1 MSEMTWHVLD
11 IGSVWVK
18 EFASALGSFVPTL
31 GWSPVMSWTGLFQF
45 WERDGELIDPPLR
58 VRYYPLQRG
67 YHRFPLSPLVRLGAL
82 QSARMRAADGPP
94 AESPLICTTPFYAP
108 VAEKWEGPVIYYQ
121 TDLTY
126 GYGHVDPAA
135 VLALDRR
142 LCRVATAVCPNS
154 RRVGDYMV
162 QLAGCDRGKITVIPN
177 ATREANILDEEPHGP
192 GPLPEDL
199 SDLPRPIIGVIGNLA
214 GNLNWSLLLA
224 AVDRTPKLNW
234 AFVGPT
240 DMHIEEQSEQERR
253 SELLQ
258 RSGRVR
264 FLGPKPYK
272 ALQQY
277 ARTFDAAVLPYRRKE
292 PTYSGSSTRF
302 YEHLAACRPMIAT
315 RGFEE
320 LLRKEP
326 LVTLV
331 DTADELVAKLEDL
344 TRLQF
349 DDGLTH
355 ARWTASRHGTWHN
368 RALGVMEALQTRWP
382 GHLEIAAERMLQHL
396 PEDIFEH
403 HAPEVFQVIEPDPVD
418 GIHEARRGR

>member
-1 MSEMTWHVLD
+1 MTWHILD
-11 IGSVWVK
+11 VGSLWVE
-18 EFASALGSFVPTL
+18 EFASALSSFVPTL
-31 GWSPVMSWTGLFQF
+31 GWSPVMSWTGLFER
-45 WERDGELIDPPLR
+45 WERADEMLDPPLR
-58 VRYYPLQRG
+58 IRYYPLQLG
-67 YHRFPLSPLVRLGAL
+67 YHRFPLSSLVRLGVV
-82 QSARMRAADGPP
+82 QSERMRAVGGAP
-94 AESPLICTTPFYAP
+94 AASPLICTTPFYAP
-108 VAEKWEGPVIYYQ
+108 VAEKWKGPVVYYQ

-142 LCRVATAVCPNS
+142 LCRVAAAVCPNS

-162 QLAGCDRGKITVIPN
+162 QLAGCDPGKITVVPN
-177 ATREANILDEEPHGP
+177 ATRQANILSEAPQRP

-199 SDLPRPIIGVIGNLA
+199 ADLPRPIVGVIGNLA

-224 AVDRTPKLNW
+224 VIDRTPQLSW

-240 DMHIEEQSEQERR
+240 DMDIEER
-253 SELLQ
+253 SEHARRGRLVD
-258 RSGRVR
+258 RGGRVR
-264 FLGPKPYK
+264 FVGRKPYK
-272 ALQQY
+272 ALQEY
-277 ARTFDAAVLPYRRKE
+277 ARSFDAAVLPYRRKE

-331 DTADELVAKLEDL
+331 DTADELIAKLEGL
-344 TRLQF
+344 TRVQF

-355 ARWTASRHGTWHN
+355 ARWAASQLGTWHN
-368 RALGVMEALQTRWP
+368 RASA
-382 GHLEIAAERMLQHL
+382 
-396 PEDIFEH
+396 
-403 HAPEVFQVIEPDPVD
+403 VIEGLRMRWSGMLDVPGARPMPHSEMDAFRHDEPRQFQMVEADRVD
-418 GIHEARRGR
+418 